1 VDPYEDPLDV
11 QPPGLVPMQNP
22 TPEQKSDLAGQW
34 RNWMAN
40 DNNRA
45 ALMQFGVSMMSPM
58 GFGQNPTGHIGQA
71 LGSVGELGSRR
82 EAEDLKRQDA
92 DSKQDLRASQAQ
104 LAESRAANAGSG
116 AARQADRLQFQRERL
131 DNDVRNQGTRT
142 RLSALLRYQ
151 QARKAHDDNQ
161 LLVPAP
167 QRTPFP
173 GPDDWFRQMGLGS
186 MAGGSGAEGDD
197 IAPAGPTGGGATPPQ
212 VGEVRRGY
220 RYKGGNPSLETSWEA
235 VK

>member
-1 VDPYEDPLDV
+1 
-11 QPPGLVPMQNP
+11 MQNP
-22 TPEQKSDLAGQW
+22 TPEQQSDLAGQW
-34 RNWMAN
+34 RSWMAN

-82 EAEDLKRQDA
+82 EASDLKRQEA

-131 DNDVRNQGTRT
+131 DNDIRNQGTR
-142 RLSALLRYQ
+142 LKLGALLRYQ

-161 LLVPAP
+161 LLVPQA
-167 QRTPFP
+167 QRSAFP
-173 GPDDWFRQMGLGS
+173 SPEQWARQNGLGDI
-186 MAGGSGAEGDD
+186 MGGGQTQEGDD
-197 IAPAGPTGGGATPPQ
+197 LAPSAPTSGGAPAAGRRPP
-212 VGEVRRGY
+212 VGHVEDGFRFR
-220 RYKGGNPSLETSWEA
+220 GGNPNDPSAWEK
-235 VK
+235 VR